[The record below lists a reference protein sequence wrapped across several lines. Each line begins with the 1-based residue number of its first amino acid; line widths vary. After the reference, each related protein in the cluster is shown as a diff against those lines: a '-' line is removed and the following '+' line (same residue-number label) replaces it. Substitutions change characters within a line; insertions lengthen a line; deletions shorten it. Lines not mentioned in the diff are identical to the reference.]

1 MNALKADN
9 RFTLALSWLVA
20 VGTVVAIASTDSVDA
35 LLDAAGHL
43 HPQWFA
49 LALGA
54 ELVAYAGYVIAYR
67 SSAHAP
73 GHPPLPLALA
83 IRLVVAGFGPFVAL
97 GGFALDRRALRAVH
111 RDDRVARVHVL
122 GLGVMEYALLAPAA
136 WVSAL
141 VLQITD
147 RHTSPAL
154 TLPWLIGVPLGLAA
168 AAWVSA
174 PGRRRRWARQK
185 GGRLRELRA
194 DVLSGLAMLRGLVS
208 HPLEHSGAVLGMA
221 LYWSAEIA
229 CLGAA
234 LACFGIEISVAALVL
249 AHATGYAFSRRSMPL
264 GGAGVTEALLTV
276 SLIWVRVPAPAALLS
291 VGAYRLVNFLAPTVP
306 GLFAHATIRRMLES
320 DPEALDE
327 EARVVDE
334 RLRRPQ
340 EL

>member
-1 MNALKADN
+1 MNSLKADN
-9 RFTLALSWLVA
+9 WFTLVLSWLIA

-35 LLDAAGHL
+35 LIDAAGNL

-54 ELVAYAGYVIAYR
+54 ELVAYAGYVVAYR
-67 SSAHAP
+67 SSVNAP
-73 GHPPLPLALA
+73 GHPRLPLALT

-147 RHTSPAL
+147 PHASPAL
-154 TLPWLIGVPLGLAA
+154 TLPWLIAVPFGLAGA
-168 AAWVSA
+168 IWVSA
-174 PGRRRRWARQK
+174 PDRRRRWASK
-185 GGRLRELRA
+185 EGRLRELRSDA
-194 DVLSGLAMLRGLVS
+194 LSGLAVLRGLIS
-208 HPLEHSGAVLGMA
+208 HPLEHPGAVVGMA

-276 SLIWVRVPAPAALLS
+276 SLIWVQVPAPAALLS

-306 GLFAHATIRRMLES
+306 GLFAHATIRRMVES
-320 DPEALDE
+320 SPEALDE
-327 EARVVDE
+327 EARIVGE
-334 RLRRPQ
+334 RLRRPG
-340 EL
+340 ES